1 MDRTSRIVI
10 AMVFSLLY
18 VGLYP
23 MLTGHSIIYFY
34 PYWSPTLA
42 AAYVAGGILLQGWFC
57 YNWGA
62 PVRKR
67 SVAAQVLMG
76 FGYLVL
82 TVVVSGGG
90 PYQS

>member
-1 MDRTSRIVI
+1 MVRTGRIVI
-10 AMVFSLLY
+10 AFVFSRLY

-34 PYWSPTLA
+34 PYWSPIQA
-42 AAYVAGGILLQGWFC
+42 AAYVAGGIVLQGAFC
-57 YNWGA
+57 YNWRV

-67 SVAAQVLMG
+67 DVAAQVLMG
-76 FGYLVL
+76 LGYLVS